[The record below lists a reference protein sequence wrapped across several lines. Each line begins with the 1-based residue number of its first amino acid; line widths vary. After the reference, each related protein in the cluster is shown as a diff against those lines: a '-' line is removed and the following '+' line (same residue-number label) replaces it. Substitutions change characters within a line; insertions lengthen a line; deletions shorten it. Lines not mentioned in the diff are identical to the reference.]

1 MEELKRFPL
10 GENVYA
16 YVQTRKGCTHIH
28 IRHFVMPTDT
38 KGGRGGVVASVKGVK
53 MDLKMLN
60 RLCKVK
66 KNISDEFKIQESLKM
81 KKKKK
86 NKNKKRK
93 PSSPSSSPPPPDQII
108 RQRRTDLIP
117 SLPFPLPSTDFPHD
131 PQCVCHRLSGL
142 TPKYPVA
149 PTTTTE
155 LPSTA
160 TPTAT
165 PTTPPPPSNTTT
177 TTTTLPSLLPS
188 LSSLLPTTAMNEFG
202 YPQR

>member
-38 KGGRGGVVASVKGVK
+38 KGGRGVVASVKGVK

-66 KNISDEFKIQESLKM
+66 KNISDEFKIQVNTYREE
-81 KKKKK
+81 KKK
-86 NKNKKRK
+86 KKRK
-93 PSSPSSSPPPPDQII
+93 PSSPPSPSSPQII
-108 RQRRTDLIP
+108 RQRRTDLIL

-149 PTTTTE
+149 SSSTE

-160 TPTAT
+160 TPPA
-165 PTTPPPPSNTTT
+165 TTPPTT
-177 TTTTLPSLLPS
+177 TTTTLPLFPS
-188 LSSLLPTTAMNEFG
+188 LFPPLP
-202 YPQR
+202 

>member
-38 KGGRGGVVASVKGVK
+38 KGGRGVVASVKGVK

-66 KNISDEFKIQESLKM
+66 KNISDEFKIQVNTYREE
-81 KKKKK
+81 KKKK
-86 NKNKKRK
+86 KKRK
-93 PSSPSSSPPPPDQII
+93 PSSPPSSPDQII

-149 PTTTTE
+149 PTTTTTTE

-165 PTTPPPPSNTTT
+165 PTTPPPPSNT

>member
-66 KNISDEFKIQESLKM
+66 KNISDEFKIQVNTREE

-86 NKNKKRK
+86 RK
-93 PSSPSSSPPPPDQII
+93 PPSSSPQII
-108 RQRRTDLIP
+108 RQRQTDLIP

-165 PTTPPPPSNTTT
+165 PTTPPPSNTTT

>member
-1 MEELKRFPL
+1 MEENKRFPL

-16 YVQTRKGCTHIH
+16 YVRTRKGRTHIH

-38 KGGRGGVVASVKGVK
+38 KGGRCGVVASVKGVK

-66 KNISDEFKIQESLKM
+66 KNISDEFKIQVNTRE

-86 NKNKKRK
+86 RK
-93 PSSPSSSPPPPDQII
+93 PPSSPPSSSPQII
-108 RQRRTDLIP
+108 RQRQTDLIP

-160 TPTAT
+160 TPT
-165 PTTPPPPSNTTT
+165 TTPPN
-177 TTTTLPSLLPS
+177 TLPLFPS
-188 LSSLLPTTAMNEFG
+188 LFSPLS
-202 YPQR
+202 

>member
-38 KGGRGGVVASVKGVK
+38 KGGRGVVASVKGVK

-66 KNISDEFKIQESLKM
+66 KNISDEFKIQVNTYREE
-81 KKKKK
+81 KKK
-86 NKNKKRK
+86 KKRK
-93 PSSPSSSPPPPDQII
+93 PSSPPSSPDQII

-149 PTTTTE
+149 PTTTTTE

-165 PTTPPPPSNTTT
+165 PTTPPPSNTT

>member
-66 KNISDEFKIQESLKM
+66 KNISDEFKIQVNTREE
-81 KKKKK
+81 KK
-86 NKNKKRK
+86 KKRK
-93 PSSPSSSPPPPDQII
+93 PPSSSPQII
-108 RQRRTDLIP
+108 RQRQTDLIP

-149 PTTTTE
+149 SSSTE

-160 TPTAT
+160 PPPATTSPTTT
-165 PTTPPPPSNTTT
+165 PTTLP
-177 TTTTLPSLLPS
+177 LFPSLFP
-188 LSSLLPTTAMNEFG
+188 PTAMNEFG
-202 YPQR
+202 HPR

>member
-1 MEELKRFPL
+1 MEENKRFPL

-16 YVQTRKGCTHIH
+16 YVRTRKGCTHIH

-38 KGGRGGVVASVKGVK
+38 KGGRGVVASVKGVK

-66 KNISDEFKIQESLKM
+66 KNISDEFKIQVNTRE

-86 NKNKKRK
+86 KRK
-93 PSSPSSSPPPPDQII
+93 PPSSPPSPSSSPQII
-108 RQRRTDLIP
+108 RQRQTDLIP

-149 PTTTTE
+149 SSTE

-160 TPTAT
+160 TPPA
-165 PTTPPPPSNTTT
+165 TTPP
-177 TTTTLPSLLPS
+177 TTTTLPLFPS
-188 LSSLLPTTAMNEFG
+188 LFPPTTAMNEFG
-202 YPQR
+202 HPR

>member
-38 KGGRGGVVASVKGVK
+38 KGGRGVVASVKGVK

-81 KKKKK
+81 

-93 PSSPSSSPPPPDQII
+93 PSSSSSPSSSPPDQII

-165 PTTPPPPSNTTT
+165 PTTTPPPPSN

>member
-66 KNISDEFKIQESLKM
+66 KNISDEFKIQVNTREE

-86 NKNKKRK
+86 KRK
-93 PSSPSSSPPPPDQII
+93 PPSSPPSSSSPQII
-108 RQRRTDLIP
+108 RQRQTDLIP

-149 PTTTTE
+149 SSSSTE

-160 TPTAT
+160 TPPAA
-165 PTTPPPPSNTTT
+165 TTPPTT
-177 TTTTLPSLLPS
+177 TTTTLPLFPS
-188 LSSLLPTTAMNEFG
+188 LFPPTTAMNEFG
-202 YPQR
+202 HPR

>member
-1 MEELKRFPL
+1 MEENKRFPL

-16 YVQTRKGCTHIH
+16 YVRTRKGCTHIH

-38 KGGRGGVVASVKGVK
+38 KGGRGVVASVKGVK

-81 KKKKK
+81 KKKK

-93 PSSPSSSPPPPDQII
+93 PSSSSSPPSSSSSPDQII
-108 RQRRTDLIP
+108 RQRRTDF

-149 PTTTTE
+149 SSTE

-165 PTTPPPPSNTTT
+165 PTTPPPSNTTT

>member
-93 PSSPSSSPPPPDQII
+93 PSSSSPPPSSSPDQII
-108 RQRRTDLIP
+108 RQRRTDLP

-177 TTTTLPSLLPS
+177 TTLPSLLPS

>member
-93 PSSPSSSPPPPDQII
+93 PSSSPPSSSSPDQII
-108 RQRRTDLIP
+108 RQRRTDLP

-165 PTTPPPPSNTTT
+165 PTTPPPSNTTT

>member
-38 KGGRGGVVASVKGVK
+38 KGGRGVVASVKGVK

-66 KNISDEFKIQESLKM
+66 KNISDEFKIQVNTREE

-86 NKNKKRK
+86 KKRK
-93 PSSPSSSPPPPDQII
+93 PPSSPPSPPSSSPQII
-108 RQRRTDLIP
+108 RQRQTDLIP

-149 PTTTTE
+149 SSTE

>member
-93 PSSPSSSPPPPDQII
+93 PSSSPSSSPPPDQII

-165 PTTPPPPSNTTT
+165 PTTPPPSNTTT

>member
-1 MEELKRFPL
+1 MIYKRTHRGKVTSFSITMEENKRFPL

-16 YVQTRKGCTHIH
+16 YVRTRKGCTHIH

-38 KGGRGGVVASVKGVK
+38 KGGRGVVASVKGVK

-66 KNISDEFKIQESLKM
+66 KNISDEFKIQVNTREK

-86 NKNKKRK
+86 NKTEKRK
-93 PSSPSSSPPPPDQII
+93 PPSSPPSPSSSPQII
-108 RQRRTDLIP
+108 RQRQTDLIP

-149 PTTTTE
+149 SSTE
-155 LPSTA
+155 LLPSTA
-160 TPTAT
+160 TPT
-165 PTTPPPPSNTTT
+165 TTPPTTT
-177 TTTTLPSLLPS
+177 TTTTLPLFPS
-188 LSSLLPTTAMNEFG
+188 LFPPLP
-202 YPQR
+202 

>member
-1 MEELKRFPL
+1 MMEENKRFPL

-16 YVQTRKGCTHIH
+16 YVRTRKGCTHIH

-38 KGGRGGVVASVKGVK
+38 KGGRGVVASVKGVK

-66 KNISDEFKIQESLKM
+66 KNISDEFKIQVNTRE
-81 KKKKK
+81 KK
-86 NKNKKRK
+86 KKRK
-93 PSSPSSSPPPPDQII
+93 PPSSSPQII
-108 RQRRTDLIP
+108 RQRQTDLIP

-149 PTTTTE
+149 SSSTE

-160 TPTAT
+160 TT
-165 PTTPPPPSNTTT
+165 PPAATTPPTT
-177 TTTTLPSLLPS
+177 TTTTLPLFPS
-188 LSSLLPTTAMNEFG
+188 LFPPTTAMNEFG
-202 YPQR
+202 HPR

>member
-81 KKKKK
+81 KKKK

-93 PSSPSSSPPPPDQII
+93 PSSSSPPPSSSPDQII
-108 RQRRTDLIP
+108 RQRRTDLP

-165 PTTPPPPSNTTT
+165 PTTPPPSNTTT

-188 LSSLLPTTAMNEFG
+188 LSLLPTTAMNEFG

>member
-66 KNISDEFKIQESLKM
+66 KNISDEFKIQVNTYREE
-81 KKKKK
+81 KKKK
-86 NKNKKRK
+86 KKRK
-93 PSSPSSSPPPPDQII
+93 PSSPPSSPDQII

-149 PTTTTE
+149 PTTTTTE

-165 PTTPPPPSNTTT
+165 PTTPPPSNTTT

>member
-1 MEELKRFPL
+1 MIYKRTHRGKVTSFSITMEENKRFPL

-16 YVQTRKGCTHIH
+16 YVRTRKGRTHIH

-38 KGGRGGVVASVKGVK
+38 KGGRGVVATVKGVK

-66 KNISDEFKIQESLKM
+66 KNISDEFKTQVNTLTKE
-81 KKKKK
+81 KK
-86 NKNKKRK
+86 KKRK
-93 PSSPSSSPPPPDQII
+93 PSSPPSSPQII
-108 RQRRTDLIP
+108 RQQRTDLIP

-131 PQCVCHRLSGL
+131 PHCACHKLSGL

-149 PTTTTE
+149 PTAATTTTTTTE

-160 TPTAT
+160 TPTP
-165 PTTPPPPSNTTT
+165 PTTLP
-177 TTTTLPSLLPS
+177 LFPSLLP
-188 LSSLLPTTAMNEFG
+188 TAMNEFG
-202 YPQR
+202 YPR

>member
-66 KNISDEFKIQESLKM
+66 KNISDEFKIQVNTREEK
-81 KKKKK
+81 
-86 NKNKKRK
+86 KKRK
-93 PSSPSSSPPPPDQII
+93 PSSPPSSPSSSPC

-149 PTTTTE
+149 PTTTTTE

-165 PTTPPPPSNTTT
+165 PTPPPPSNT

>member
-81 KKKKK
+81 KKKK

-93 PSSPSSSPPPPDQII
+93 PSSPPPSSSPDQII
-108 RQRRTDLIP
+108 RQRRTDLP

-165 PTTPPPPSNTTT
+165 PTTPPPSNTTT